1 MCTQPEWNVDKKAR
15 ILQGSFKKFPKVF
28 LAQVVGTE
36 KESLWNELVQTH
48 HYLGFKQL
56 LGKRLKYLAFIEER
70 PVAALS
76 WSAPAK
82 RIQARDSFIGWSD
95 DSRKKSL
102 RYIVAN
108 SRFIIFPWVQIPNM
122 GSHILGMNLRCLQKD
137 WYEKYQEEL
146 LLAETFVDPSLFEGT
161 VYKASNWKKLGSTKG
176 YTKKGKGYIY
186 HGHIKDIYIYVLE
199 PHYRKVLGVP
209 PTAEL
214 RLPKKVEETSLSL
227 QKSAWMS
234 KSLDNFDIKDLDF
247 DLIGKELTDF
257 HHIFTDCFYR
267 SEQESIGLTY
277 LSGLMSAI
285 PRKTAETIA
294 LEMETPQSVRST
306 QRFLKT
312 YKWDH
317 AAMLLKHQELTAE
330 RLGTANGM
338 ITVDASEFP
347 KKGKNSVGVARQY
360 CGNTGKKDNCQSG
373 VFVGYVSDKG
383 HGLIDNQLYMPEQWF
398 EEDHE
403 KLYKQN
409 LVPDDLVFQTKN
421 KIASDLIKKFHHHF
435 PAHWIGCDASFGSD
449 IGFLNSLPSSLTYF
463 ADIKSNSKVF
473 LEKPEVGIPVYLGKG
488 KRPTKLR
495 VLSDHKLI
503 SVSELE
509 KSDDIEWTVVNLGE
523 GSKGPLLAHVACM
536 RVYPS
541 RDGIPQ
547 EESVWLV
554 IRKRTD
560 DQTRYALSNAP
571 ETASIAE
578 LCYASCLRW
587 SIERCFQEGK
597 MHLGM
602 DHYEHRSW
610 PAWHRHMLYVMLAQ
624 HFLYR
629 IKQNKKKVV

>member
-1 MCTQPEWNVDKKAR
+1 VSTQPEWNVDKKA
-15 ILQGSFKKFPKVF
+15 IIFQGSLKKFPKVY

-36 KESLWNELVQTH
+36 KESLWDELVQTH
-48 HYLGFKQL
+48 HYLSFKRL
-56 LGKRLKYLAFIEER
+56 LGKRLKYLAFIQER
-70 PVAALS
+70 PIAALS

-82 RIQARDSFIGWSD
+82 RINARDSFIGWSD
-95 DSRKKSL
+95 DLRKKSL
-102 RYIVAN
+102 QYIVAN
-108 SRFIIFPWVQIPNM
+108 SRFVIFPWVQVPNL

-137 WYEKYQEEL
+137 WSDKYQEEL

-176 YTKKGKGYIY
+176 FTKKGKGYIY
-186 HGHIKDIYIYVLE
+186 HGNIKDIYIYVLE
-199 PHYRKVLGVP
+199 PHYRKILGVP
-209 PTAEL
+209 PTTEP
-214 RLPKKVEETSLSL
+214 RLPKKVEETSMSL
-227 QKSAWMS
+227 QQSAWMS
-234 KSLDNFDIKDLDF
+234 KSLDNFNIKDLDF

-257 HHIFTDCFYR
+257 HHTFTDCFYR

-330 RLGTANGM
+330 SLGTANGM

-347 KKGKNSVGVARQY
+347 KKGRNSVGVARQY
-360 CGNTGKKDNCQSG
+360 CGNTGKTDNCQSG
-373 VFVGYVSDKG
+373 VFVGYVSEKG
-383 HGLIDNQLYMPEQWF
+383 HGLIDTRLYMPEQWF
-398 EEDHE
+398 GEDHE
-403 KLYKQN
+403 ELRQQN
-409 LVPDDLVFQTKN
+409 LVPEDLLFQTKN
-421 KIASDLIKKFHHHF
+421 EIASDLIKKVHHHF
-435 PAHWIGCDASFGSD
+435 PARWIGCDASFGSD
-449 IGFLNSLPSSLTYF
+449 NAFLNSLPSSLTYF
-463 ADIKSNSKVF
+463 ADVKSTSKVF
-473 LEKPEVGIPVYLGKG
+473 LEKPEIGIPPYSGRG
-488 KRPTKLR
+488 KRPTKPK
-495 VLSDHKLI
+495 VLTSHLPI
-503 SVSELE
+503 SISELE
-509 KSDDIEWTVVNLGE
+509 KSDNIEWTVVNLGE

-541 RDGIPQ
+541 RDGLPQ
-547 EESVWLV
+547 NKSVWLI

-560 DQTRYALSNAP
+560 NQTRYAFCNAP
-571 ETASIAE
+571 EATSIAD
-578 LCYASCLRW
+578 LSYASCLRW

-624 HFLYR
+624 QFLYR
-629 IKQNKKKVV
+629 VKQNKKKAV

>member
-1 MCTQPEWNVDKKAR
+1 MCCQSTSNVDKKAM
-15 ILQGSFKKFPKVF
+15 IEELIKKFPEVY
-28 LAQVVGTE
+28 LVQVVGTE
-36 KESLWNELVQTH
+36 KESLWDELVRTH
-48 HYLGFKQL
+48 HYLSFKRL
-56 LGKRLKYLAFIEER
+56 LGKRLKYLAFIQNR

-82 RIQARDSFIGWSD
+82 RISARDRFIGWTD

-102 RYIVAN
+102 QHIVAN
-108 SRFIIFPWVQIPNM
+108 SRFVIFPWVQIPNM
-122 GSHILGMNLRCLQKD
+122 GSHVLGINLRCLQKD
-137 WYEKYQEEL
+137 WHDKYREEL

-176 YTKKGKGYIY
+176 FTKKGKGYIY
-186 HGHIKDIYIYVLE
+186 HGQIKDIYIYILE
-199 PHYRKVLGVP
+199 PHYRKILGVP
-209 PTAEL
+209 PTPESQ
-214 RLPKKVEETSLSL
+214 LPPKVEETSLSL
-227 QKSAWMS
+227 KKSAWIS
-234 KSLDNFDIKDLDF
+234 KSPDNFDIRDIDF
-247 DLIGKELTDF
+247 DLIGKELTEF
-257 HHIFTDCFYR
+257 HHNFKDCFYR

-277 LSGLMSAI
+277 LSGLMSSI

-294 LEMETPQSVRST
+294 LEMKTPQSVRST

-317 AAMLLKHQELTAE
+317 AAMLFKHQELVAE
-330 RLGTANGM
+330 SLGDANGM
-338 ITVDASEFP
+338 VTVDASEFS
-347 KKGKNSVGVARQY
+347 KKGRNSVGVARQY
-360 CGNTGKKDNCQSG
+360 CGNKGKKDNCQSG
-373 VFVGYVSDKG
+373 VFVGYASEKG

-398 EEDHE
+398 DEEHE
-403 KLYKQN
+403 ELYKQN

-421 KIASDLIKKFHHHF
+421 TIASNLINKVHHHF
-435 PAHWIGCDASFGSD
+435 PARWIGCDASFGSD
-449 IGFLNSLPSSLTYF
+449 IGFLNSLPDSLTYF
-463 ADIKSNSKVF
+463 ADVKSNSKVF
-473 LEKPEVGIPVYLGKG
+473 LEKPEVGIPPYLGRG
-488 KRPTKLR
+488 KRPTKLK
-495 VLSDHKLI
+495 VLSNHQPI

-509 KSDDIEWTVVNLGE
+509 KSDNIEWTVVNLGE

-547 EESVWLV
+547 EEAVWLV

-560 DQTRYALSNAP
+560 NQTRYALCNAP
-571 ETASIAE
+571 ETTSIAD

-624 HFLYR
+624 YFLYR
-629 IKQNKKKVV
+629 VKQNKKKVA